1 MADNDLRD
9 LRVQKQLPVKE
20 MVEVVR
26 VLYPKFDKTVQS
38 KCENGSSYGISLRP
52 DAMDALYQRFAP
64 EVLEGRRLTRRE
76 RHRLTCRIS
85 ARLENDDYAA
95 LQQHLKADGYA
106 TMQDLLTDLVRQ
118 YLKVKE
124 DSNNY
129 G

>member
-26 VLYPKFDKTVQS
+26 TLYPKFDKTVQS
-38 KCENGSSYGISLRP
+38 KCENGGSYGIALRP
-52 DAMDALYQRFAP
+52 DAMEALYKRFAP
-64 EVLEGRRLTRRE
+64 EVLEGRRLAHKE

-106 TMQDLLTDLVRQ
+106 TMQDLLTDLVRR
-118 YLKVKE
+118 YLKAKE
-124 DSNNY
+124 DAE
-129 G
+129 